1 MFGMNSVIDIDS
13 EVIDNINKALAST
26 FEENGLSTKNIIQNL
41 GSTFVYL
48 ICCSFVLFVVIT
60 LIFASKLNSKFTSAA

>member
-1 MFGMNSVIDIDS
+1 MDSVIDIDS

-26 FEENGLSTKNIIQNL
+26 FEENGLPTKNIIQNL

-48 ICCSFVLFVVIT
+48 ICCSFVLFVVYT
-60 LIFASKLNSKFTSAA
+60 LILASKLNQKFTSAA